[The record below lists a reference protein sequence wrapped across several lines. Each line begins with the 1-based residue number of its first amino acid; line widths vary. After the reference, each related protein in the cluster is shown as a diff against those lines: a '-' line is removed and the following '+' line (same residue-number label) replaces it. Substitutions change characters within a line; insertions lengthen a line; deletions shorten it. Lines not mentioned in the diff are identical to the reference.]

1 VNAFLLWKTEN
12 VRHEGNAIPRPLQKD
27 GDSDRQFCT
36 RCVGHIMTY
45 HSAFGLTDVH
55 AAVLPRVTF
64 TQVIHLHYAEIV
76 LPMKD
81 GLPKLRDFPV
91 EAGGSGEVVPE

>member
-1 VNAFLLWKTEN
+1 MPSCCGRQKTYVTKGKEFLGHFKKTE
-12 VRHEGNAIPRPLQKD
+12 I
-27 GDSDRQFCT
+27 SDRQLCT

-91 EAGGSGEVVPE
+91 EAGGSGEMVPE